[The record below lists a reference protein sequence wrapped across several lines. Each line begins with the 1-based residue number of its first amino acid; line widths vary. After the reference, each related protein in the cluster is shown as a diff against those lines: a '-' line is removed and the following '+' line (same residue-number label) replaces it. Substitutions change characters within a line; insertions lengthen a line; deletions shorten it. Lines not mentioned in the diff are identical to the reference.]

1 MKKFFTFLTGILVC
15 ALLTSGASAKSQQI
29 DSGKQMN
36 QSSETSASATVS
48 SSANPALLPA
58 EIAQRIAEARQLL
71 KAQSAVSA
79 TSVTLASLDTETSQI
94 NLFSVPKDSY
104 LTVGS
109 NLVATTQLGRSV
121 CLHVINANG
130 VNTSVSV
137 KDATTGKQLVPL
149 VVQYPIVKDGT
160 VTETAYYTS
169 AHPALMSAGV
179 ATAGNTYVT
188 SMLETAAQRLADNG
202 QKISPEIVNVA
213 EHLVIVEHTDHKRFL
228 NEDRGKIY
236 PEVLTL
242 YALNQ
247 GDTFR
252 YSVSSAGAGG
262 MIQMIPR
269 TYAGIKQQHPT
280 ANLKSDFV
288 DGMRD
293 HANALQ
299 AMLLYINDTWNYL
312 QKNEEVQDA
321 LRNGMATKAELL
333 AAGYNSNPMR
343 LPAYLKNGGAGWR
356 NLIPAETQ
364 MYLAIY
370 KSVDGNVQFKN
381 DSSQESLAQISL
393 PSAELGEF
401 AASRGIGAMV
411 LTWLSKELEVSTQLL
426 VSRTW

>member
-1 MKKFFTFLTGILVC
+1 MKKFFTFLTGISVC

-29 DSGKQMN
+29 DSATRLD
-36 QSSETSASATVS
+36 QSSETSVSATVTS
-48 SSANPALLPA
+48 SGTAVLLPA
-58 EIAQRIAEARQLL
+58 EIAQKIAEAKQLL
-71 KAQSAVSA
+71 RARSAISA
-79 TSVTLASLDTETSQI
+79 TLVTLAALDTETSQI
-94 NLFSVPKDSY
+94 NLFSLLKDSF
-104 LTVGS
+104 LIVGS
-109 NLVATTQLGRSV
+109 DLEATTQLGRSV
-121 CLHVINANG
+121 RLRVINANG

-149 VVQYPIVKDGT
+149 VVQYPIVKDGE

-169 AHPALMSAGV
+169 AHPALMSTGV

-293 HANALQ
+293 HGNALQ
-299 AMLLYINDTWNYL
+299 AMLLYINDTWKYL
-312 QKNEEVQDA
+312 QKNDEVQSA
-321 LRNGMATKAELL
+321 LRNGTATKAELL

-343 LPAYLKNGGAGWR
+343 LPGYLKNGGAGWR
-356 NLIPAETQ
+356 TLIPAETQ

-370 KSVDGNVQFKN
+370 KSVDSNVQFKN
-381 DSSQESLAQISL
+381 DTTQDSLAQGSS
-393 PSAELGEF
+393 PVAELGEV
-401 AASRGIGAMV
+401 AASQGFGAAV
-411 LTWLSKELEVSTQLL
+411 LTWLSKELEVSTRVLA
-426 VSRTW
+426 VRGW